1 MLILNPG
8 LLASMDDGHL
18 LASLDCEPEILRT
31 AVERELIARC
41 ERLADELARCE
52 RLADEVDTIEAR
64 VSEAIAQ
71 YPEEDFLEKLA
82 DRVFELGE
90 KLKGDNKAEAHA
102 IAKEL
107 TELGQQV
114 ANAAAYG
121 REELDQILNPKRSP
135 HHARNSL
142 ATGRLR
148 LRGVE

>member
-1 MLILNPG
+1 MGDAHLVDV
-8 LLASMDDGHL
+8 LAS
-18 LASLDCEPEILRT
+18 EPSIMRT
-31 AVERELIARC
+31 PVELELMARVD
-41 ERLADELARCE
+41 RLMDELAE
-52 RLADEVDTIEAR
+52 RPEVDTIEAR

-107 TELGQQV
+107 TELGQTV

-121 REELDQILNPKRSP
+121 REELDQILNPKKESKP
-135 HHARNSL
+135 
-142 ATGRLR
+142 
-148 LRGVE
+148 